1 MTILQR
7 YWLGPLFVGAFA
19 LVSPST
25 VSAQISMPPP
35 KNGFNATIVLP
46 STIDAFYTGLNE
58 GLEKLGDGIDD
69 LGLGRSGVRE
79 GAGSLKG
86 LQPGT
91 PVAVKYTVKGIQAS
105 ADGTSQIAQP
115 GSNVNEGIVT
125 RLDRNNRRVTIKFAN
140 GSTETLRSD
149 NTATRHSSRVI
160 VYYADQSGR
169 RVAHFFK
176 PTH

>member
-1 MTILQR
+1 MKILQR
-7 YWLGPLFVGAFA
+7 YWLGPLFLGVLA
-19 LVSPST
+19 LAAPPT
-25 VSAQISMPPP
+25 ATAQIMVPPN
-35 KNGFNATIVLP
+35 NGFNATIVLP

-69 LGLGRSGVRE
+69 LGYGRSRVRE

-91 PVAVKYTVKGIQAS
+91 PVAVQYTVKGIQAS

-115 GSNVNEGIVT
+115 GSNVNEGVVT
-125 RLDRNNRRVTIKFAN
+125 RLDRDNRRVTIKFAN